1 MNWIRKH
8 WGKLVAMAVGCVVL
22 VIVLVLAAPTI
33 IGYGPVRDF
42 ILNHLFNG
50 KEVAVTV
57 DTVSVGWFQTTTIEN
72 LHVEQKEKK
81 FDFRVP
87 RITNNVSLFQLISR
101 PRQLGNL
108 VIEEP
113 KIVIHLPSEKS
124 DLFDEDPGTAPSL
137 DERQLQS
144 ALSRTIDVSVIDASV
159 QVYKPGAEKPWG
171 FENIAFLAQLRP
183 GATEEVG
190 PSLLIPEATL
200 MKRQPLT
207 QEMCDDLLKFV
218 APVVTGVTKVDGEVS
233 LSLEDIRV
241 PLADRKNSV
250 GKGTLTIHEANLT
263 GAALVQKI
271 TDFLGVGSS
280 VQVFTDCAIRFELAD
295 QRIYHEGLDI
305 GVGNLRI
312 RTRGYVGLDD
322 SLDLFAE
329 VPIPLAAEKVFDEGE
344 IPNPIIESL
353 RGKTIEIHIVGTLD
367 KPQIDTQSLG
377 QSFIA
382 TAESTLRE
390 MLQDENINLNLR
402 GEDGEIEI
410 DEILD
415 LSQTLLESARKEG
428 GLLDQLRERR
438 EAVEKAEADAEE
450 DPSADK
456 PGLFR
461 RLLRQ
466 AQKSL
471 TEPDDAEATEPPPA
485 PAPVPDASG
494 AIDL

>member
-8 WGKLVAMAVGCVVL
+8 WGKLAAVAVGCIVMVVVL
-22 VIVLVLAAPTI
+22 ILAAPTI
-33 IGYGPVRDF
+33 IAYGPVRDF
-42 ILNHLFNG
+42 LLNHLFNG

-57 DTVSVGWFQTTTIEN
+57 DTVSVGWFKTTKIED

-81 FDFRVP
+81 YDFRVP
-87 RITNNVSLFQLISR
+87 LITNDVSLFQLISR

-124 DLFDEDPGTAPSL
+124 DLFDDAPETTPSV
-137 DERQLQS
+137 DERQLQT

-159 QVYKPGAEKPWG
+159 QVYKPGATKPWG

-183 GATEEVG
+183 GANEEEG

-207 QEMCDDLLKFV
+207 QEMCDDMLKFV

-241 PLADRKNSV
+241 PLADRKSSV

-263 GAALVQKI
+263 GAAVAQKI
-271 TDFLGVGSS
+271 TKFLGLGPS

-295 QRIYHEGLDI
+295 ERVYHEGLDI
-305 GVGNLRI
+305 GIGNLRI
-312 RTRGYVGLDD
+312 RTRGYVGMDH
-322 SLDLFAE
+322 SLDLIAE
-329 VPIPLAAEKVFDEGE
+329 VPIPLATDKVFAEGE

-353 RGKTIEIHIVGTLD
+353 RGKTIEIHLVGTLD
-367 KPQIDTQSLG
+367 EPRIDTQDFSQSLMT
-377 QSFIA
+377 

-390 MLQDENINLNLR
+390 MLKDENIDLNLR
-402 GEDGEIEI
+402 DEDGEIEI

-415 LSQTLLESARKEG
+415 LSKTLLDSARREG
-428 GLLDQLRERR
+428 GLMDQLRERR
-438 EAVEKAEADAEE
+438 EAMQDAEDE
-450 DPSADK
+450 TQDDPGAEK
-456 PGLFR
+456 PGLLR

-466 AQKSL
+466 AQQSL
-471 TEPDDAEATEPPPA
+471 AEPDDADAAEPPEEPV
-485 PAPVPDASG
+485 PVPDPSG

>member
-8 WGKLVAMAVGCVVL
+8 WAKFVAVAIGGTVLVVVL
-22 VIVLVLAAPTI
+22 ILAAPTI
-33 IGYGPVRDF
+33 IGYGPVRNF
-42 ILNHLFNG
+42 LLHHLFNG
-50 KEVAVTV
+50 NEVVVTV

-81 FDFRVP
+81 YDFRVP
-87 RITNNVSLFQLISR
+87 LITNDVSLFQLISR

-113 KIVIHLPSEKS
+113 KIVIHLPDEKS
-124 DLFDEDPGTAPSL
+124 DLFNDGPGTAPSI
-137 DERQLQS
+137 DEQQLQT

-159 QVYKPGAEKPWG
+159 QVYKPGAKKPWG

-183 GATEEVG
+183 GATQEEG

-200 MKRQPLT
+200 MNRKALT
-207 QEMCDDLLKFV
+207 QEMCDDMLKFV
-218 APVVTGVTKVDGEVS
+218 APIVTGVTKIDGEVS
-233 LSLEDIRV
+233 LALEDIRV
-241 PLADRKNSV
+241 PLADRKRSV
-250 GKGTLTIHEANLT
+250 GKGTLNIHQANLT
-263 GAALVQKI
+263 GAPLVQKI
-271 TDFLGVGSS
+271 TNFLGVGSS
-280 VQVFTDCAIRFELAD
+280 VQVFTDCAIRFQLAD
-295 QRIYHEGLDI
+295 RRIYHEGLDF

-312 RTRGYVGLDD
+312 RTHGYVGLDE
-322 SLDLFAE
+322 SLDLIAE
-329 VPIPLAAEKVFDEGE
+329 VPIPLAAEKAFAAGE

-367 KPQIDTQSLG
+367 KPQIDAQSLS
-377 QSFIA
+377 QSLLT

-390 MLQDENINLNLR
+390 MLQDDNIDLNLR

-415 LSQTLLESARKEG
+415 LSKTLLESARREG
-428 GLLDQLRERR
+428 GLMDQLRERR
-438 EAVEKAEADAEE
+438 EAMQNAE
-450 DPSADK
+450 DPNQEDPTAAK

-466 AQKSL
+466 AQQSL
-471 TEPDDAEATEPPPA
+471 VEPDDADAAEPPAVPV
-485 PAPVPDASG
+485 PVPDPSG